1 MITILLRKW
10 CHCHNKKHFVKLAP
24 YDGGIRAGMDILW
37 SNYVTSMSPYV
48 QLDGC
53 IVWNAHN
60 TVLGSKRLAISATVW
75 VGLSKD
81 NKWSK

>member
-1 MITILLRKW
+1 LTYQ
-10 CHCHNKKHFVKLAP
+10 VQ
-24 YDGGIRAGMDILW
+24 
-37 SNYVTSMSPYV
+37 V

-60 TVLGSKRLAISATVW
+60 TVLGSKRLAICATCKWAGV
-75 VGLSKD
+75 SKD